1 MTSFELTVD
10 LAEQFHRDGY
20 LLVKALFDP
29 EEIAGLLQF
38 AKADMALA
46 DEAYVRRDGEG
57 GETRLALRNHLA
69 DAVPYTAVV
78 RSQRIVHAMQTLLD
92 DEVYHYHHKM
102 MIKQPR
108 IGGAWEWHQ
117 DYGYWYDFGC
127 LFPDMGSCMV
137 AVDQATKQ
145 NGC

>member
-1 MTSFELTVD
+1 MTSFELTVE

-57 GETRLALRNHLA
+57 GEK
-69 DAVPYTAVV
+69 P
-78 RSQRIVHAMQTLLD
+78 
-92 DEVYHYHHKM
+92 
-102 MIKQPR
+102 
-108 IGGAWEWHQ
+108 
-117 DYGYWYDFGC
+117 FG
-127 LFPDMGSCMV
+127 PKAEGS
-137 AVDQATKQ
+137 
-145 NGC
+145 